1 MDEIKG
7 RFWVTAELA
16 IYATILA
23 VFLGLIAGII
33 SAVRHYT
40 WSDVS
45 IMIVA
50 LFGLSMP
57 NFWLGSSTNSMV
69 CSRGDF
75 LPTRFSEDET
85 IWLGR

>member
-7 RFWVTAELA
+7 A
-16 IYATILA
+16 ILDNRGAFILCDNTRR
-23 VFLGLIAGII
+23 VPWLIAGII

-57 NFWLGSSTNSMV
+57 NFWFGLMLIQWFAIGPEWMPEFMKM
-69 CSRGDF
+69 RAI
-75 LPTRFSEDET
+75 RM
-85 IWLGR
+85 GR

>member
-1 MDEIKG
+1 MQQ
-7 RFWVTAELA
+7 
-16 IYATILA
+16 
-23 VFLGLIAGII
+23 FLLYFIGLIAGIV

-57 NFWLGSSTNSMV
+57 NFWLGLVLDSMV
-69 CSRGDF
+69 CSRWWICF
-75 LPTRFSEDET
+75 HPSF
-85 IWLGR
+85 